1 MANPLEV
8 LDLID
13 LIRDFY
19 GRDAK
24 GGFKFN
30 PSERASALWC
40 DDLADLPIAELA
52 LAFKQHRNSPGGEW
66 PPSPNQ
72 LRQFVTT
79 LTRPELPSWADAWE
93 EVWKAVTSLGYYRK
107 PQWSHPLI
115 AKTVDSMGGWQTMC
129 QIQVDN
135 LSTERAQFRQMYESH
150 ASRATRHANLLPD
163 VRALAVKNG
172 ALPAPTEETLQLPA
186 PVETPRLASPAPRS
200 LATVLPMALKTPT
213 GKPKNADDDYR
224 ERVRRAAADPSGPD
238 ALAFEAQAEKMRQAA
253 KAWAERQNQEAQSA

>member
-1 MANPLEV
+1 MATRPEIIALLNVINAAYPTFEATPERVKVYCEMLSDLDIEPLKAAA
-8 LDLID
+8 
-13 LIRDFY
+13 RQH
-19 GRDAK
+19 
-24 GGFKFN
+24 
-30 PSERASALWC
+30 
-40 DDLADLPIAELA
+40 IAVN
-52 LAFKQHRNSPGGEW
+52 KW
-66 PPSPNQ
+66 PPSVAE
-72 LRQFVTT
+72 LRDVAASV
-79 LTRPELPSWADAWE
+79 TRPELPTWADAWE

-150 ASRATRHANLLPD
+150 ATRATRHANLLPD

-253 KAWAERQNQEAQSA
+253 RAWAERQNQEAQSA